1 MQIDHHNIKILAV
14 RHWPYCCKLKRTEK
28 QTGTTWAFTAR
39 QFAFG
44 GATFVNRVI
53 YIDGG
58 YADGLLDLNLKRC
71 SRWI

>member
-1 MQIDHHNIKILAV
+1 MGI
-14 RHWPYCCKLKRTEK
+14 Y
-28 QTGTTWAFTAR
+28 TAR

-58 YADGLLDLNLKRC
+58 YPMFDLILKSAHDQILSSIIN
-71 SRWI
+71 SRIYC